1 MDNTKL
7 KVLPIKI
14 KFNIL
19 TFNCLND
26 HNKVVDLE

>member
-7 KVLPIKI
+7 KMLPIKD

-19 TFNCLND
+19 TLNYLND

>member
-1 MDNTKL
+1 MDNTKS
-7 KVLPIKI
+7 KILPIKD

-19 TFNCLND
+19 TFNYLND